1 MHTWCCGTPGAC
13 QRQRSLGNWAAAD
26 VQRGG
31 WRRCRAAYCGAKD
44 AGDAARATRATGE
57 DGGERGQLDAWF
69 FLGGKKMCWLTS
81 LQSFFVAVCECYVKP
96 QVYEVWFRSV
106 MTAFAFLGMQYRY
119 DAMIWGEARYTEA
132 EAHGMVVFLCHWS
145 NRGKDGI
152 KKRKLVI
159 QPRFD
164 WSCCVSLYV
173 WVFILGYLEDV
184 AIWCHIAVSFLII
197 RLQEHG
203 LLMCVVCVDGF
214 RQIFDISAT
223 AQTQHHPGFFLT
235 LGK

>member
-1 MHTWCCGTPGAC
+1 MIWYLKFKDIWSSPWPLHTWCCGTPGAC

-57 DGGERGQLDAWF
+57 DGGERGQLDAWLF
-69 FLGGKKMCWLTS
+69 FGGKKICWSTS
-81 LQSFFVAVCECYVKP
+81 LQSCFVAVCECYVQPK
-96 QVYEVWFRSV
+96 VYEIWCRSV
-106 MTAFAFLGMQYRY
+106 MTDSLCLLGMQYRY
-119 DAMIWGEARYTEA
+119 DAMIWGEARYAEA
-132 EAHGMVVFLCHWS
+132 EAHGMVVLLCHWS
-145 NRGKDGI
+145 NGGKDGI

-173 WVFILGYLEDV
+173 WVFILVYLEDV
-184 AIWCHIAVSFLII
+184 YSHMMPDCSLLPDHTVARTWFEAILPS
-197 RLQEHG
+197 RN
-203 LLMCVVCVDGF
+203 
-214 RQIFDISAT
+214 
-223 AQTQHHPGFFLT
+223 
-235 LGK
+235 